1 MDIAVLTIYFK
12 AIFLGIIEGLTEFI
26 PVSST
31 AHLIL
36 FSQLIDF
43 NTIKNNVFEVAI
55 QIGGI
60 LAIFWLYFNKISNL
74 AVNIKQKN
82 NQIFLQNILLAF
94 FPAVIIGFLAHDLI
108 KQYLFSNFIIA
119 LSLIIGGILI
129 IIIENYHDKF
139 YIKKIENIEKKHA
152 LLIGFSQCLAM
163 IPGVSRSGATI
174 MSAVLFGIDR
184 KIATEF
190 SFFLALPTIGSAC
203 LYDIIKNINQI
214 NFNDFEVILVGII
227 SSFISSILVIK
238 WLLKYVSNHSF
249 VGFGYYRIIVGLVI
263 LFFTF

>member
-74 AVNIKQKN
+74 AINIKQKN

-94 FPAVIIGFLAHDLI
+94 FPAV
-108 KQYLFSNFIIA
+108 
-119 LSLIIGGILI
+119 LS
-129 IIIENYHDKF
+129 D
-139 YIKKIENIEKKHA
+139 
-152 LLIGFSQCLAM
+152 S
-163 IPGVSRSGATI
+163 
-174 MSAVLFGIDR
+174 
-184 KIATEF
+184 
-190 SFFLALPTIGSAC
+190 
-203 LYDIIKNINQI
+203 
-214 NFNDFEVILVGII
+214 
-227 SSFISSILVIK
+227 
-238 WLLKYVSNHSF
+238 
-249 VGFGYYRIIVGLVI
+249 
-263 LFFTF
+263 